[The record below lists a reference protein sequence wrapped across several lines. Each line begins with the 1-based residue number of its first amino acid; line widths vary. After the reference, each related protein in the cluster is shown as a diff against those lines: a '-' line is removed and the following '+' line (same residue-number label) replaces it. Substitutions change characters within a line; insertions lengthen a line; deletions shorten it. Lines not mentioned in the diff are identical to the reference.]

1 MIIVGVDLSGPAN
14 SAATAIVSL
23 RRTGDAL
30 RYEPR
35 CSTGEAD
42 DAVIRAVVRKLSAAD
57 EVVVGLDAPLSY
69 NVGGGSRKADKD
81 LRARIVKKGMQP
93 GSVMAPTA
101 PRMAYLTLRGI
112 AVARLLASMDED
124 RRPKIVEVH
133 PGAAFALGGAP
144 LEDVMSFK
152 TEEKAGRRLLRWLG
166 DRGLSELPPELA
178 ESDHSVAACGAAL
191 AAWRWACGE
200 PSWLYPAEPPH
211 HPYDFAC

>member
-1 MIIVGVDLSGPAN
+1 MHVVGVDLSGPVN

-23 RRTGDAL
+23 RRSGDAL

-35 CSTGEAD
+35 WSRSEAD
-42 DAVIRAVVRKLSAAD
+42 DAAIHAVVREASAAD

-69 NVGGGSRKADKD
+69 NVGGGSRKADKE
-81 LRARIVKKGMQP
+81 LRARIVKEGMQP

-101 PRMAYLTLRGI
+101 PRMAYLTPRGI

-124 RRPKIVEVH
+124 RPPKIVEVH
-133 PGAAFALGGAP
+133 PGAVFTLGGAP
-144 LEDVMSFK
+144 LEDVMSLK
-152 TEEKAGRRLLRWLG
+152 TEQEARRRLLRWLG
-166 DRGLSELPPELA
+166 NRGLSELPPELA

-200 PSWLYPAEPPH
+200 SSWLYPAEPPH